1 MVYSFLRCKFEY
13 LYVKNTTRSAIL
25 KVMFLFKCKCG
36 MDFEEKKYE
45 STFIYPKK
53 AQLKKNWCIK
63 ILFFCQIVQVA
74 EYEARNS
81 TQSTIGNYLVSGVY
95 PYQCYILQCHDS
107 FS

>member
-13 LYVKNTTRSAIL
+13 YVKNTIRSAIL

-53 AQLKKNWCIK
+53 AQLKKK
-63 ILFFCQIVQVA
+63 
-74 EYEARNS
+74 
-81 TQSTIGNYLVSGVY
+81 LV
-95 PYQCYILQCHDS
+95 YQDS
-107 FS
+107 FLLSDCTSGGV

>member
-13 LYVKNTTRSAIL
+13 YVKNTTRFAIL

-53 AQLKKNWCIK
+53 AQLKKK
-63 ILFFCQIVQVA
+63 
-74 EYEARNS
+74 
-81 TQSTIGNYLVSGVY
+81 LV
-95 PYQCYILQCHDS
+95 YQDS
-107 FS
+107 FLLSDCTSGGV

>member
-13 LYVKNTTRSAIL
+13 YVKNTTRSAIF

-53 AQLKKNWCIK
+53 AQLKKK
-63 ILFFCQIVQVA
+63 
-74 EYEARNS
+74 
-81 TQSTIGNYLVSGVY
+81 LV
-95 PYQCYILQCHDS
+95 YQDS
-107 FS
+107 FLLSDCTSGGV

>member
-13 LYVKNTTRSAIL
+13 YVKNTTRSAIL

-53 AQLKKNWCIK
+53 AQLKKK
-63 ILFFCQIVQVA
+63 
-74 EYEARNS
+74 
-81 TQSTIGNYLVSGVY
+81 LV
-95 PYQCYILQCHDS
+95 YQDS
-107 FS
+107 FLLSDCTSGGV

>member
-13 LYVKNTTRSAIL
+13 YVKNTTRSAIL

-53 AQLKKNWCIK
+53 AQLKKK
-63 ILFFCQIVQVA
+63 LM
-74 EYEARNS
+74 
-81 TQSTIGNYLVSGVY
+81 
-95 PYQCYILQCHDS
+95 YQDS
-107 FS
+107 FLLSDCTSGGV